1 MKTIAILRH
10 GEAVYGGDYD
20 ASRALTESGII
31 NSRVAAKT
39 LHDNFLA
46 EGGLQ
51 AVFYSPFL
59 RTQQTA
65 EAVLAAF
72 DDSLIIAEASNMLLG
87 DNTPLNVCIWLET
100 LPFDRILL
108 VSHQPLVSCLVDWLV
123 QGTDSF
129 KLGGTN
135 NYPFHPSSL
144 AMLSADITAQGCANL
159 LSFTHHPSR

>member
-87 DNTPLNVCIWLET
+87 DNTPLNVCL
-100 LPFDRILL
+100 
-108 VSHQPLVSCLVDWLV
+108 CLVDWLV